1 MADTVLVPLD
11 GSDKAYDALD
21 YAVTEHPGATITVL
35 HALDLGDAS
44 MADGAV
50 IVMDEGIREA
60 AENRA
65 ENIFE
70 EARDRAAEA
79 GHDGNIETITEEGK
93 PGNAIVKHADESD
106 VVVMGSY
113 GRKGVGQKLLG
124 SVAEK
129 VVRRSSVPV
138 TVVK

>member
-1 MADTVLVPLD
+1 MAEHVLVPLD
-11 GSDKAYDALD
+11 GSEKAYDALN

-35 HALDLGDAS
+35 HSLELGDAS
-44 MADGAV
+44 MAEGAV

-79 GHDGNIETITEEGK
+79 GFDGEMQTKIEEGK
-93 PGNAIVKHADESD
+93 PGNAIVKHAEDAD

-129 VVRRSSVPV
+129 VVRRSSAPV